1 MNSNEVMV
9 LLDKARYN
17 PGAMFEVGIDMLEKA
32 NNGEL
37 IFVDASQPA
46 VQLIEMAAT
55 LSASAMH
62 ESAANTR
69 RQFARMALDE
79 EELYLHMSD
88 KDYIGRWATPART
101 TITVA
106 MALEEVLARAVP
118 TGVNG
123 VQKMVIPRNTEFTV
137 AGVTFSM
144 QYPIEIRINSAGTER
159 VVYDVSRPS
168 PLMPLSTN
176 LLKTWKSNQ
185 QGGIEMLFIEIP
197 VMQMKVSTSN
207 FTVSRATPTSGAI
220 SFAGSYYATRAYH
233 RSGDGPWE
241 EILTTETKQVF
252 DPAQPTVSLQV
263 FSDRVLYSVP
273 EVYATAGTI
282 KRQLRLDVYSTE
294 GDLSMILSNYES
306 DAFDYRWQD
315 FDNDD
320 NGLYWSALENITTML
335 IFSDEVVTGG
345 SEAKT
350 FEELREQVMMN
361 AHGASNQPIT
371 PWQIIS
377 TLTNEGYSS
386 VKTVDN
392 LTRRIYKTSR
402 PLPLPADGSV
412 LSPIGAGIMT
422 FQQSLDGLK
431 GYNGVK
437 DNGERVT
444 LTPEILYKLDNG
456 LTKIVEEDELTMI
469 RSTILETQARL
480 INTERYL
487 FSPYHY
493 VLDITGNV
501 FEARGYYLDNP
512 SIDSR
517 NFIAEND
524 TLGMTISTDSFDIE
538 RTEKGYRITVVTA
551 SSEEALA
558 LPDAS
563 VHAQL
568 CFQPTGESGRAYLN
582 GTLEVKMETGERA
595 FVFELESNLDINS
608 NDDIYL
614 TNFQMFGGSTR
625 PVPASLTESFDLIYV
640 LSDYRPVDALTT
652 DIDLIIAK
660 EMLPEDA
667 IALTHEKFNTNLGSS
682 LDGLWT
688 ASRSV
693 VSDEDFKK
701 YSADVPWLYEE
712 PEFERDP
719 NTGTILYDI
728 VDGEIKYRMLHAK
741 GEVRLDDEGKP
752 LIRFPKGDVMRDADG
767 NPIVESTRKM
777 QRQVDLFF
785 LDGKY
790 WFATNPT
797 SIEYRD
803 TTAQTVVRWLSTDIS
818 AIRAKLLEG
827 TELYFAPQTTLGNVQ
842 VMVEEGLISTIPA
855 EQGMRVGLYLGR
867 AEYADARLRESLT
880 RSIKLVIADRLI
892 QSVVSIDDITD
903 KLREE
908 IGSEAI
914 AFSVSGLG
922 GANNFPVITTLD
934 DTLRCSVR
942 KRVVAKSDDT
952 LAVEDDV
959 QIDPLRHTLAK

>member
-1 MNSNEVMV
+1 MNSNDVLV

-17 PGAMFEVGIDMLEKA
+17 PGAMFEVGVDMLEQA
-32 NNGEL
+32 NGGEL

-55 LSASAMH
+55 LAASAMH

-88 KDYIGRWATPART
+88 KDYIGRWATPSRT

-106 MALEEVLARAVP
+106 MAMEEVLARAVP

-176 LLKTWKSNQ
+176 LLKTWKSSQ
-185 QGGIEMLFIEIP
+185 AGGIEMLFIEIP
-197 VMQMKVSTSN
+197 VMQMKVSSN
-207 FTVSRATPTSGAI
+207 NFVVSKASPTSGAI
-220 SFAGSYYATRAYH
+220 TFGGSYYATRAYH
-233 RSGDGPWE
+233 RNGDGPWE
-241 EILTTETKQVF
+241 EILTTETRQVF
-252 DPAQPTVSLQV
+252 DPAQPTVALQV
-263 FSDRVLYSVP
+263 YSDRVMYSVP

-282 KRQLRLDVYSTE
+282 KKQLRLDVYSTE
-294 GDLSMILSNYES
+294 GELSMILSNYES

-320 NGLYWSALENITTML
+320 NGLYWAALENISTL
-335 IFSDEVVTGG
+335 LVFSDEVVTGG
-345 SEAKT
+345 SGAKS
-350 FEELREQVMMN
+350 FEVLREQVMMN

-402 PLPLPADGSV
+402 PLPLPEDGSV

-422 FQQSLDGLK
+422 FQQSLEGLK
-431 GYNGVK
+431 GYEGVY

-444 LTPEILYKLDNG
+444 LSPKMLYKLDNG
-456 LTKIVEEDELTMI
+456 LVKIVEKDELNMI
-469 RSTILETQARL
+469 NGAILETRARL
-480 INTERYL
+480 INAERYL

-501 FEARGYYLDNP
+501 FDTRGYYLDNP

-524 TLGMTISTDSFDIE
+524 TLGMTISTESFDIE

-558 LPDAS
+558 LPDSS

-568 CFQPTGESGRAYLN
+568 SFQPTGESGRAYLN
-582 GTLEVKMETGERA
+582 GVLDVKLASGERA
-595 FVFELESNLDINS
+595 YVFELESNLDINS
-608 NDDIYL
+608 NDDLYL

-625 PVPASLTESFDLIYV
+625 PVPASLTESFDLFYV
-640 LSDYRPVDALTT
+640 LSDYRPVDTLTT

-682 LDGLWT
+682 LDGLWS

-693 VSDEDFKK
+693 VSEEDYKR
-701 YSADVPWLYEE
+701 YSADVSWVYEE
-712 PEFERDP
+712 PEFARDP
-719 NTGTILYDI
+719 ATGTILYDI
-728 VDGEIKYRMLHAK
+728 VNGEMKYRMLHAK
-741 GEVRLDDEGKP
+741 GEVRLDDDGKP
-752 LIRFPKGDVMRDADG
+752 MIRFLKGDVMRDADG
-767 NPIVESTRKM
+767 NPMVESTRKM

-790 WFATNPT
+790 WFATNPV
-797 SIEYRD
+797 SVAYRD
-803 TTAQTVVRWLSTDIS
+803 STAQTVVRWLTTDI
-818 AIRAKLLEG
+818 ATIRAKLLEG

-842 VMVEEGLISTIPA
+842 VFVEEGLISNIPA
-855 EQGMRVGLYLGR
+855 EQGLRVGLYLGR

-892 QSVVSIDDITD
+892 QSTVAIDDITD

-908 IGSEAI
+908 IGNEAI

-922 GANNFPVITTLD
+922 GANNFPVITAMD

-952 LAVEDDV
+952 LVVEDDV